1 MKDYD
6 GFVKSLGKEPRSQ
19 LEEMFRTAEKK
30 KFDDMPEKMKQSVSL
45 EDTKLSEAERA
56 KVIQNY
62 FEGNNLRGSGKMGL
76 QKERVLAS
84 ITDDTQKY
92 YDDFLGR
99 LQKYVDNVT
108 YNVNKNRF
116 LGKSQDP
123 TAKSIFTDIE
133 RIEDGKV
140 QDEITKLIST
150 RFKGGESRI
159 GKGQILLVML
169 SMLQL

>member
-1 MKDYD
+1 
-6 GFVKSLGKEPRSQ
+6 
-19 LEEMFRTAEKK
+19 MFRAAEKK
-30 KFDDMPEKMKQSVSL
+30 KLDELPEGMKRSLSDGDMQ
-45 EDTKLSEAERA
+45 DTLSSADRI
-56 KVIQNY
+56 KIIQDY
-62 FEGNNLRGSGKMGL
+62 FGGNNLRGSGKMGL

-92 YDDFLGR
+92 YDDFLGG

-123 TAKSIFTDIE
+123 SARSIFTDIE

-150 RFKGGESRI
+150 RFKGGEAKDRKEDKHCS
-159 GKGQILLVML
+159 
-169 SMLQL
+169 